1 MTMRAIPFLLLI
13 LAGLTPFAPA
23 RAAEDAPGGYLGLSV
38 GQTKWN
44 DACDGLTSCDDTD
57 VGWKVFGGYQF
68 SRFLGVEGGYVDLGE
83 ASGTDTVSGLGNVDA
98 EMWGVFVSGV
108 GTLPIGDRF
117 GLFGKIGAAYTD
129 IEVSS
134 STQGSD
140 SDDGIGLTFGVGG
153 FMNILRNLSIR
164 LEWERFQDA
173 GGDAELDV
181 DLISV
186 GVAYKF

>member
-1 MTMRAIPFLLLI
+1 MSVSPRSHPHARR
-13 LAGLTPFAPA
+13 TPPA
-23 RAAEDAPGGYLGLSV
+23 VTSASASAR
-38 GQTKWN
+38 QWN
-44 DACDGLTSCDDTD
+44 DACDGLTSCDDSD

-68 SRFLGVEGGYVDLGE
+68 SKFLGVEGGYVDLGKV
-83 ASGTDTVSGLGNVDA
+83 SGTDTSFGLGDVDA
-98 EMWGVFVSGV
+98 EMWGVFISGV

-117 GLFGKIGAAYTD
+117 GVFGKIGAAYTD

-134 STQGSD
+134 STLGSD
-140 SDDGIGLTFGVGG
+140 SDDGVNLTFGVGG
-153 FMNILRNLSIR
+153 FMNILRNLSVR
-164 LEWERFQDA
+164 VEWERFQDA